1 MKTIQEYIIENKDF
15 QRSFNE
21 SKSSTVINKLKKEFK
36 NKFDNKVTIG
46 SGRANFQ
53 QLYDVYVYD
62 DSFDIL
68 KEVNDIIKK
77 YITVWKEFTDDE
89 LKKKIDEKHEFLKK
103 HSETIDRY
111 PIEFCRLSAREL
123 NKL

>member
-1 MKTIQEYIIENKDF
+1 MKGIKEYIIENKDF

-62 DSFDIL
+62 DSFDTL

-77 YITVWKEFTDDE
+77 YIGVWKEFTDDE

-103 HSETIDRY
+103 HSETLDRY
-111 PIEFCRLSAREL
+111 PIEFCRLSSSDL

>member
-1 MKTIQEYIIENKDF
+1 MKGIKEYIIENKDF

-62 DSFDIL
+62 DSFDTL

-77 YITVWKEFTDDE
+77 YIGVWKEFTDDE

-111 PIEFCRLSAREL
+111 PIEFCRLSSSDL

>member
-1 MKTIQEYIIENKDF
+1 MKSIKEYIIENKDF

-62 DSFDIL
+62 DSFDTL

-77 YITVWKEFTDDE
+77 YITAWKEFTDDE

-111 PIEFCRLSAREL
+111 PIEFCRLSSSDL

>member
-1 MKTIQEYIIENKDF
+1 MKSIKEYIIENKDF
-15 QRSFNE
+15 QQSFNE
-21 SKSSTVINKLKKEFK
+21 SKSSSVINKLKKEFK

-62 DSFDIL
+62 DSFDTL
-68 KEVNDIIKK
+68 KEVNNIIKK
-77 YITVWKEFTDDE
+77 YIPVWKEFTDDE

-103 HSETIDRY
+103 HSETLDRY
-111 PIEFCRLSAREL
+111 PIEFCRLSSSDL
-123 NKL
+123 NK

>member
-1 MKTIQEYIIENKDF
+1 MTLKEYIIENKDF

-62 DSFDIL
+62 DSFDTL

-77 YITVWKEFTDDE
+77 YISVWKEFTDDE

-103 HSETIDRY
+103 HGETLDRY
-111 PIEFCRLSAREL
+111 PIEFCRLSARDL

>member
-1 MKTIQEYIIENKDF
+1 MKSIKEYIIENKDF

-36 NKFDNKVTIG
+36 DKFDNKVTIG

-62 DSFDIL
+62 DSFDTL
-68 KEVNDIIKK
+68 KQVNDIIKK
-77 YITVWKEFTDDE
+77 HIKVWKEFTDDE
-89 LKKKIDEKHEFLKK
+89 LKKKINEKHEFLKK
-103 HSETIDRY
+103 HSETLDRY
-111 PIEFCRLSAREL
+111 PIEFCRLSSSDL
-123 NKL
+123 NK

>member
-1 MKTIQEYIIENKDF
+1 MKGIKEYIK
-15 QRSFNE
+15 E
-21 SKSSTVINKLKKEFK
+21 SKSSTIINKLKKEFK

-62 DSFDIL
+62 DSFDTL

-77 YITVWKEFTDDE
+77 YIAAWKEFTDDE

-103 HSETIDRY
+103 HSETLDRY
-111 PIEFCRLSAREL
+111 PIEFCRLLSSDL

>member
-1 MKTIQEYIIENKDF
+1 MKELKEYIIENKDF

-46 SGRANFQ
+46 SARANFQ

-62 DSFDIL
+62 DSFDTL
-68 KEVNDIIKK
+68 KQVNDIIKK
-77 YITVWKEFTDDE
+77 YISVWKGFTDDE
-89 LKKKIDEKHEFLKK
+89 IKEKIDETHEFLKK
-103 HSETIDRY
+103 YNETLDNY
-111 PIEFCRLSAREL
+111 PLEFCRLYAREL

>member
-1 MKTIQEYIIENKDF
+1 MKSIKEYIIENKDF

-21 SKSSTVINKLKKEFK
+21 SKSSSVINKLKKEFK

-62 DSFDIL
+62 DSFDTL
-68 KEVNDIIKK
+68 KEVNNIIKK
-77 YITVWKEFTDDE
+77 YIPVWKEFTDDE

-103 HSETIDRY
+103 HSETLDRY
-111 PIEFCRLSAREL
+111 PIEFCRLSSSDL
-123 NKL
+123 NK